1 MAGVGVWVG
10 VFVASLAVLVKSSDA
25 FTGAAERIGLSKG
38 VSPFVIGITV
48 VGLGTS
54 LPELMSSILAVVQGS
69 TEIVV
74 GNVVGS
80 NIANILMIL
89 GAAAYL
95 GKDITVDRDLIRVD
109 LPLLIGSAFV
119 LVIAAWDGVFTP
131 VEGAISILA
140 LVVYLHY
147 TMAEKDE
154 EASEFAEEV
163 LEEQEVRE
171 RDDGEV
177 GWKTYAVLV
186 GSIVFIFL
194 GARYTVTSIVE
205 MADLLGIGADFVAV
219 TAVAIGTSLPELV
232 VSVTAARKGQPEIA
246 VGNIL
251 GSNIFNAL
259 AVMGVPSF
267 IGALTIPATI
277 LSFGLPVMVIAT
289 LMYFFTTQNREI
301 TRWEGATLLL
311 MYVLFIYVLLGTI

>member
-1 MAGVGVWVG
+1 MAGVAVWAG
-10 VFVASLAVLVKSSDA
+10 VFVVSLAFLVKSSDA

-48 VGLGTS
+48 VALGTS
-54 LPELMSSILAVVQGS
+54 LPELMSSILAVIQGS
-69 TEIVV
+69 PEIVV

-80 NIANILMIL
+80 NIANILLIL
-89 GAAAYL
+89 GASAYFSK
-95 GKDITVDRDLIRVD
+95 GISVDRDLVRVD

-119 LVIAAWDGVFTP
+119 LVIAAWDGAFTA

-147 TMAEKDE
+147 TVAEKDE
-154 EASEFAEEV
+154 EESEFTEEV
-163 LEEQEVRE
+163 LEEAEERE
-171 RDDGEV
+171 QGNGHV
-177 GWKTYAVLV
+177 GWTTYGVLL

-205 MADLLGIGADFVAV
+205 IAGLLGIGAEFVAV

-232 VSVTAARKGQPEIA
+232 VSITAARKGQPEIA

-267 IGALTIPATI
+267 IGVLTIPSSI

-311 MYVLFIYVLLGTI
+311 MYLLFIYALLGTL